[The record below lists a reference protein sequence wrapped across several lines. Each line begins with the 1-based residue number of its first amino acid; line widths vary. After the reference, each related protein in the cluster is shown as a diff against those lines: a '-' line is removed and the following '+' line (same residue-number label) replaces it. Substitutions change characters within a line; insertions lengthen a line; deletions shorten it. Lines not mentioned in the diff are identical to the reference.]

1 MKLAKNL
8 RRKKLCELDISHSSG
23 ITGKLC
29 TLISLEFPNLN
40 VLILNDCQL
49 DSNDMQSLALANVQG
64 RLPMLRHLM

>member
-8 RRKKLCELDISHSSG
+8 RCKKLCELDISHSFG

-40 VLILNDCQL
+40 ILILNDCQL
-49 DSNDMQSLALANVQG
+49 DSNDMWSLALANVQG
-64 RLPMLRHLM
+64 RLPICPH